1 MAVDRTEDYR
11 DTVKSLAVRLGYD
24 QARLAQVS
32 SAMMLKPTSGGGE
45 ASTKDAFARLACD
58 VVCAPW
64 LKGEK
69 KKRELSDERA
79 LHSALMSEGREY
91 CSAASDHVVGHGV
104 MERRRDAF
112 EAKVGGMVKECK
124 EGIEALRCRLPPPG
138 GAMGRNAQLTA
149 HQHGVS
155 TQKHLHLLS
164 SSFEHLRAAR
174 QAPQGG
180 THSSTV
186 RLSSYYAAFLSVPV
200 HPLRASHPPCSQVLI
215 LTEHLQLL
223 SSTFERLRSTR
234 LQRMLADSQRQRQ
247 GGGQGGGQGTLGK
260 QGRIQALKGVRE
272 NERDG
277 GEQGGGK
284 GWQEEGG
291 EQQGRGGEHDRGR
304 EQGGQEQERRGQ
316 EQMMQDAETVA
327 LQEELRGLLS
337 STAQT
342 EARVMELAA
351 LNHLFA
357 VHVLQQSE
365 QVHQLYAEAV
375 AASERIDKGNKE
387 LKKAASHGS
396 SQRTF
401 LILFFFVLPLSLLFY
416 DWYDRRQR
424 IGFGLW

>member
-11 DTVKSLAVRLGYD
+11 DAVKSLAVRLGYD

-45 ASTKDAFARLACD
+45 ASTKDAFARLASD
-58 VVCAPW
+58 V
-64 LKGEK
+64 
-69 KKRELSDERA
+69 LSDERA
-79 LHSALMSEGREY
+79 LHSVLMSEGREY
-91 CSAASDHVVGHGV
+91 CSAASDHVVGHAV

-124 EGIEALRCRLPPPG
+124 EGIEALRRRLPPPG
-138 GAMGRNAQLTA
+138 GAAGRNAQLTA
-149 HQHGVS
+149 HQHGV
-155 TQKHLHLLS
+155 
-164 SSFEHLRAAR
+164 
-174 QAPQGG
+174 
-180 THSSTV
+180 
-186 RLSSYYAAFLSVPV
+186 
-200 HPLRASHPPCSQVLI
+200 VLI

-247 GGGQGGGQGTLGK
+247 GGGPGGGQGTLGK
-260 QGRIQALKGVRE
+260 QGRIHALKGVRE
-272 NERDG
+272 NGRDG

-284 GWQEEGG
+284 GWQERGG

-304 EQGGQEQERRGQ
+304 EQGQERGR

-365 QVHQLYAEAV
+365 QVHQLYAEVRAFLRIGFIESSESAIIIARAVAERAGSAALLRVVHRQCKNLNHLFAVHVLQQSEQVQQLYAEAV

-424 IGFGLW
+424 FGFGLW

>member
-58 VVCAPW
+58 V
-64 LKGEK
+64 
-69 KKRELSDERA
+69 LSDERA

-149 HQHGVS
+149 HQHGV
-155 TQKHLHLLS
+155 
-164 SSFEHLRAAR
+164 
-174 QAPQGG
+174 
-180 THSSTV
+180 
-186 RLSSYYAAFLSVPV
+186 
-200 HPLRASHPPCSQVLI
+200 VLI

>member
-58 VVCAPW
+58 V
-64 LKGEK
+64 
-69 KKRELSDERA
+69 LSDERA

-91 CSAASDHVVGHGV
+91 CSAAADHVVGHAV

-149 HQHGVS
+149 HQHGVVLIL
-155 TQKHLHLLS
+155 TEHLQLLS
-164 SSFEHLRAAR
+164 STFERLRPPGCSGCWQTASDRGKGEGRAEDR
-174 QAPQGG
+174 V
-180 THSSTV
+180 THYETMC
-186 RLSSYYAAFLSVPV
+186 LL
-200 HPLRASHPPCSQVLI
+200 PPPNPHSQVLI

-272 NERDG
+272 NGRDG

-304 EQGGQEQERRGQ
+304 EQGGR

-387 LKKAASHGS
+387 LKKAASHAS

-424 IGFGLW
+424 LGFGLW

>member
-1 MAVDRTEDYR
+1 
-11 DTVKSLAVRLGYD
+11 
-24 QARLAQVS
+24 
-32 SAMMLKPTSGGGE
+32 MMLKPTSGGGE
-45 ASTKDAFARLACD
+45 ASTKDAFAKLASD
-58 VVCAPW
+58 V
-64 LKGEK
+64 
-69 KKRELSDERA
+69 LSDERT
-79 LHSALMSEGREY
+79 LHSVLMSEGREY
-91 CSAASDHVVGHGV
+91 CSAASDHVVGHPV

-112 EAKVGGMVKECK
+112 EAKVGLMVKECK
-124 EGIEALRCRLPPPG
+124 EGIEALRGRLPPPGGGMGRNAQLTAHQHGVLTAHEHGVVSMWWCVPMHACVQCRTAEKARQHPG

-149 HQHGVS
+149 HQHG
-155 TQKHLHLLS
+155 
-164 SSFEHLRAAR
+164 E
-174 QAPQGG
+174 
-180 THSSTV
+180 
-186 RLSSYYAAFLSVPV
+186 
-200 HPLRASHPPCSQVLI
+200 VLI

-260 QGRIQALKGVRE
+260 QERIHALKGVRE
-272 NERDG
+272 NGRHR

-284 GWQEEGG
+284 GWQEEVC
-291 EQQGRGGEHDRGR
+291 EQQGRGGEHERGR
-304 EQGGQEQERRGQ
+304 EQEGRGREQA
-316 EQMMQDAETVA
+316 MQDAETVA

-387 LKKAASHGS
+387 MKKAASHSS

-424 IGFGLW
+424 IGFRLW

>member
-11 DTVKSLAVRLGYD
+11 DAVKSLAVRLGYD

-45 ASTKDAFARLACD
+45 ASTKDAFAKLASD
-58 VVCAPW
+58 V
-64 LKGEK
+64 
-69 KKRELSDERA
+69 LSDERT
-79 LHSALMSEGREY
+79 LHSVLMSEGREY
-91 CSAASDHVVGHGV
+91 CSAASDHVVGHPV

-112 EAKVGGMVKECK
+112 EAKVGLMVKECK
-124 EGIEALRCRLPPPG
+124 EGIEALRGRLPPPG
-138 GAMGRNAQLTA
+138 GGMGRNAQLTA
-149 HQHGVS
+149 HQHGV
-155 TQKHLHLLS
+155 
-164 SSFEHLRAAR
+164 
-174 QAPQGG
+174 
-180 THSSTV
+180 
-186 RLSSYYAAFLSVPV
+186 
-200 HPLRASHPPCSQVLI
+200 VLI

-260 QGRIQALKGVRE
+260 QERIHALKGVRE
-272 NERDG
+272 NGRHR

-284 GWQEEGG
+284 GWQEEVC
-291 EQQGRGGEHDRGR
+291 EQQGRGGEHERGR
-304 EQGGQEQERRGQ
+304 EQEGRGREQA
-316 EQMMQDAETVA
+316 MQDAETVA

-387 LKKAASHGS
+387 LKKAASHSS

-424 IGFGLW
+424 IGFRLW